1 MERKV
6 TSWSEMA
13 GDFAQS
19 WADTGTQMW
28 KNWFDLVGLA
38 PNSPPVADRQLE
50 FPYFAQRFTEHQ
62 ELFARWLKLSF
73 DAWMDIFPQV
83 SAGEGWQ
90 QVLKK
95 YTEQIRQQ
103 FDNFFS
109 GTLAASQDT
118 TQLWQLYMQ
127 ETQKFNQLWAT
138 AIASSIKP
146 MSQTVT
152 GTSAPWIELNNLYW
166 NLLYEETFGSLMQ
179 SPILGPTR
187 ELNGKLL
194 RAFDA
199 WTVLYRASIDY
210 QVVLGNVQVRSLEA
224 LMRELVSLAEKGEKV
239 DGWRE
244 FQQIWSRVADDVFAA
259 EFCDERNLK
268 VRGKFLNALNTYRIY
283 QQELME
289 LGMKMMNIP
298 VRSEVDEMHKSI
310 YELRKEVKTLKKALA
325 KYEYEAQASTAIQ
338 ERSPTANETDAETPP
353 EAQPPAASE
362 TENSATPEAQS
373 PATGEPP
380 KPRTNRKHRTS

>member
-1 MERKV
+1 MERKA
-6 TSWSEMA
+6 TSWGQMA
-13 GDFAQS
+13 SDFTQN
-19 WADTGTQMW
+19 WAETGTQMW
-28 KNWFDLVGLA
+28 KNWFELMNLA
-38 PNSPPVADRQLE
+38 PSSAPAADRQFE
-50 FPYFAQRFTEHQ
+50 FPYFAQRFAEHQ
-62 ELFARWLKLSF
+62 QLFARWLKLSF
-73 DAWMDIFPQV
+73 DAWTDMFPQV
-83 SAGEGWQ
+83 SAGEDWQ

-95 YTEQIRQQ
+95 YTQQIREQ
-103 FDNFFS
+103 FDNFFG

-127 ETQKFNQLWAT
+127 EMQKFNQLWAN

-152 GTSAPWIELNNLYW
+152 GSSAPWIELNNLYW

-199 WTVLYRASIDY
+199 WTNLYRATVDY
-210 QVVLGNVQVRSLEA
+210 HVVLGNVQMRSLEA
-224 LMRELVSLAEKGEKV
+224 LMRELVSLAEKGKKV
-239 DGWRE
+239 DDWRE

-259 EFCDERNLK
+259 EFCDEHNLK

-289 LGMKMMNIP
+289 LSLKMMNMP

-310 YELRKEVKTLKKALA
+310 HELRKEVKALKKALA
-325 KYEYEAQASTAIQ
+325 KYEFQTSTATEAKTPPAVQ
-338 ERSPTANETDAETPP
+338 PPATSETDELANP
-353 EAQPPAASE
+353 EAQPPITDDS
-362 TENSATPEAQS
+362 Q
-373 PATGEPP
+373 
-380 KPRTNRKHRTS
+380 KPRTTRKPRTS